1 MTTQTNSPVAPKGAT
16 RPIFVVPFIVAI
28 AFLME
33 ALDSTIIIS
42 ALPNV
47 AADFGVEPIRLNL
60 AITAYALSLA
70 AFIPASGWLADRLGA
85 RKLFVGA
92 IFLFMGASIVS
103 GLSQNLPMLIC
114 SRVAQGIAGAMMTP
128 IGRLLIIR
136 SFDKKD
142 LASAIAY
149 LSMPVL
155 IGPILGP
162 LLGGLIVNYTSWRWI
177 FFINIP
183 IGILGVIL
191 TLKFI
196 QPIAPEPKRPFDFL
210 GFILCA
216 LGLSALQFA
225 LEDRVHPLLP
235 NNLGLSMFALAALIM
250 LGYWLHARRKDRPAL
265 EINLFKNRLFGTAF
279 SFGGLSRIG
288 LNSVPFILQLQ
299 LQLGFGYSAL
309 EAGSLVFLI
318 AFGAL
323 LLKPMTKAMLKWFG
337 FRALLSAN
345 ALVGGILIAG
355 YSLFDA
361 NTNIWVIA
369 AYTFVFGFTRS
380 LQFNA
385 INALLYADL
394 PRDRQSAGAALGGVG
409 QQIAMGLG
417 ISLSAV
423 AVASLTGILGPEL
436 APIYSAAFIVMAAIT
451 FISGFGFLLLKNSDG
466 FEVSRH
472 WRFLKG
478 PENDTQPA

>member
-1 MTTQTNSPVAPKGAT
+1 MTIAIQQPATPQGAA
-16 RPIFVVPFIVAI
+16 RPLFVVPFIVAI

-33 ALDSTIIIS
+33 ALDSTIITA
-42 ALPNV
+42 ALPAV

-92 IFLFMGASIVS
+92 IMAFMLASVVS
-103 GLSQNLPMLIC
+103 GLAQNLPMLIA

-162 LLGGLIVNYTSWRWI
+162 LLGGIIVTYASWRWI
-177 FFINIP
+177 FFVNIP
-183 IGILGVIL
+183 IGLLGIAL

-196 QPIAPEPKRPFDFL
+196 APMAPEAPRRFDFL
-210 GFILCA
+210 GFVLCA
-216 LGLSALQFA
+216 LGLSALQFG

-235 NNLGLSMFALAALIM
+235 GNLGLWTFALAALVM
-250 LGYWLHARRKDRPAL
+250 ASYWLHARRRERPAL
-265 EINLFKNRLFGTAF
+265 EINLLGRRVFGIAF
-279 SFGGLSRIG
+279 AFGGLSRIG
-288 LNSVPFILQLQ
+288 LNAVPFILQLQ
-299 LQLGFGYSAL
+299 LQLGFGRSPL
-309 EAGSLVFLI
+309 EAGALVFLI

-323 LLKPMTKAMLKWFG
+323 LLKPMTRAMLALLG
-337 FRALLSAN
+337 FRTLLCAN
-345 ALVGGILIAG
+345 GILGGVLIAG
-355 YSLFDA
+355 FSLFDA
-361 NTNIWVIA
+361 ATPLWVVA
-369 AYTFVFGFTRS
+369 LYTFIFGFTRS

-385 INALLYADL
+385 VNALLYADI
-394 PRDRQSAGAALGGVG
+394 PRERQSASAALGGVG
-409 QQIAMGLG
+409 QQVAMGLG

-423 AVASLTGILGPEL
+423 AISTITGWSGPALQPVYATAFL
-436 APIYSAAFIVMAAIT
+436 AMALIT
-451 FISGFGFLLLKNSDG
+451 FISGFGFLLLKRGDG
-466 FEVSRH
+466 SEVSRH
-472 WRFLKG
+472 RRYL
-478 PENDTQPA
+478 PAR